1 MKKIFTILTVVALT
15 TTISSAQVQW
25 GATVGLN
32 MANVSY
38 SGSGDMDT
46 DMRLGIRLGVTADI
60 TLSDAM
66 SLNTGLIYSVKGFS
80 NEVEVFNYS
89 SYNVSK
95 VDADVSFNYLEIPL
109 HVSFAVSD
117 VVSLKAGPYLGIFMG
132 GTQTLDG
139 DSESMDDDGF
149 NAMDIGLT
157 LGTSFNVSEVISI
170 DAGYQMGLTQLDED
184 GESDLTNSNILI
196 GMTYSFGG

>member
-1 MKKIFTILTVVALT
+1 MKKFFTILTVVALT

-66 SLNTGLIYSVKGFS
+66 SLNTGLIYSVKGFAY
-80 NEVEVFNYS
+80 EVEVFNYY

-95 VDADVSFNYLEIPL
+95 VDADLSFNYLEIPL